1 MCCYSYKG
9 LNAQFCYARSFKVS
23 SAWVWEQYLVPEI
36 NKIVSGGWE
45 PNPWGAFLSI
55 KDGGTDAVGFG
66 SAVSDD
72 LKAKV
77 MAERAAIIA
86 GKHIFAG
93 PILDSD
99 GKERVVAGAVLG
111 DGDIWAMDW
120 FVSGVTSQ

>member
-1 MCCYSYKG
+1 MP
-9 LNAQFCYARSFKVS
+9 LA
-23 SAWVWEQYLVPEI
+23 LVR
-36 NKIVSGGWE
+36 
-45 PNPWGAFLSI
+45 L
-55 KDGGTDAVGFG
+55 
-66 SAVSDD
+66 VSDD

-99 GKERVVAGAVLG
+99 GKERVAAGAVLG